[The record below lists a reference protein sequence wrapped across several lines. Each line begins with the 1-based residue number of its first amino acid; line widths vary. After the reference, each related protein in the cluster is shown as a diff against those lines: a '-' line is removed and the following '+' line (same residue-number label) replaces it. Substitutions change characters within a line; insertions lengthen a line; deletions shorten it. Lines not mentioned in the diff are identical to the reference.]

1 MKTNNYLELEVHLM
15 EIDSLCQMDLEVLV
29 HLKLRDLHIQDKVR
43 VATQPMYWVVRQC
56 QSFDRLKI

>member
-1 MKTNNYLELEVHLM
+1 M
-15 EIDSLCQMDLEVLV
+15 EIDSLCLMDLEVLV